1 MKSVLHCIWPLIIS
15 VRDYEKQDDEQQDLE
30 VAKVYQL
37 QVVEAGTR
45 VP

>member
-15 VRDYEKQDDEQQDLE
+15 ARDYEKQDDEQQDLE
-30 VAKVYQL
+30 VAKVDQQ